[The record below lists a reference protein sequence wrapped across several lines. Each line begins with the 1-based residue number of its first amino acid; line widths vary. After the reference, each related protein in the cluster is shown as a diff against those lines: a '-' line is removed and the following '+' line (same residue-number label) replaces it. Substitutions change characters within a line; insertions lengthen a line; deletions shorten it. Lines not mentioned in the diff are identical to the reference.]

1 MKKQLETGQSINT
14 CDKTQGW
21 LAVRWVRS
29 HEERRCS
36 ILGPTQSRISPS
48 VRREHIGGRR
58 RRERRRRGLASWAY
72 TKVYSVIYESGSRRK
87 TRHIKDSQGQILAL
101 AFR

>member
-29 HEERRCS
+29 HEKRRCS
-36 ILGPTQSRISPS
+36 IPGPTQSRISPS
-48 VRREHIGGRR
+48 I
-58 RRERRRRGLASWAY
+58 LYY
-72 TKVYSVIYESGSRRK
+72 TKRTQRRK
-87 TRHIKDSQGQILAL
+87 KKKREKEKGPRLL
-101 AFR
+101 GVY